1 MSTNRE
7 ELVTNAVIY
16 AKAIC
21 EENEIEIYRRSRC
34 RQKNTQCVEI
44 SYETEIRREMF
55 SSIDRIIQEI
65 KTRFEQIHNLSNK
78 FSFLFPKNLLDSNF
92 LCNLTNDFEGDIN
105 VHEFYI
111 ERKRLQCFF
120 AVHEQG
126 IQSNMLSQGPYELL
140 QFLLKNHLSETV
152 PNLIILIRIF
162 LTIGIS
168 VASCERSFSKLKL
181 IKNYSRSTM
190 STLRLSNLAIL
201 SIEHKLTN
209 EVDFD
214 ELIDDFAAKKSR
226 KVVL

>member
-1 MSTNRE
+1 MKVHCINTSTRSDAGLLINALENFPFLCFLSFWKNILNEINDTQKYLQTKGLNIQQCDKKLEALKVYLSTNRE

-21 EENEIEIYRRSRC
+21 EENEIEIVRRSRC

-120 AVHEQG
+120 
-126 IQSNMLSQGPYELL
+126 
-140 QFLLKNHLSETV
+140 
-152 PNLIILIRIF
+152 
-162 LTIGIS
+162 
-168 VASCERSFSKLKL
+168 FSP
-181 IKNYSRSTM
+181 
-190 STLRLSNLAIL
+190 
-201 SIEHKLTN
+201 
-209 EVDFD
+209 
-214 ELIDDFAAKKSR
+214 
-226 KVVL
+226 

>member
-1 MSTNRE
+1 MSTNFI
-7 ELVTNAVIY
+7 LSGSGCNVF
-16 AKAIC
+16 
-21 EENEIEIYRRSRC
+21 
-34 RQKNTQCVEI
+34 
-44 SYETEIRREMF
+44 F
-55 SSIDRIIQEI
+55 S
-65 KTRFEQIHNLSNK
+65 
-78 FSFLFPKNLLDSNF
+78 
-92 LCNLTNDFEGDIN
+92 
-105 VHEFYI
+105 
-111 ERKRLQCFF
+111 
-120 AVHEQG
+120 VHEQG

-226 KVVL
+226 KAVL

>member
-1 MSTNRE
+1 
-7 ELVTNAVIY
+7 
-16 AKAIC
+16 
-21 EENEIEIYRRSRC
+21 
-34 RQKNTQCVEI
+34 
-44 SYETEIRREMF
+44 
-55 SSIDRIIQEI
+55 
-65 KTRFEQIHNLSNK
+65 
-78 FSFLFPKNLLDSNF
+78 
-92 LCNLTNDFEGDIN
+92 
-105 VHEFYI
+105 
-111 ERKRLQCFF
+111 
-120 AVHEQG
+120 
-126 IQSNMLSQGPYELL
+126 MLSQGPYELL

-152 PNLIILIRIF
+152 PNLIILFRIF